1 MEYKGIAR
9 GFTGQSPR
17 LGFLHYRLAQPWER
31 RRSQAGRHEDSKSMW
46 RRISCFFIFALVV
59 SAAPAADPLRSLRA
73 DLDKIFSDKDFA
85 GTKWGVEVYS
95 LNRSEKLYEREP
107 EMLCVPA
114 STNKIITA
122 SVALLRLGADYQFKT
137 RVLADGSIKDG
148 VLEGNLVIA
157 GYGDPSNSPKL
168 QAGDPFRTF
177 KDWAEKLKERSIHA
191 ISDDIVG
198 DGSAFEEIPYGQGWE
213 WNDLIQSYAAPVS
226 ALQFNENLVSLH
238 IIPGIERGS
247 IPSVTATPLADY
259 LYFDDRIVTETEN
272 SAASIRIE
280 RGASD
285 ELVVLRGSV
294 PLKSPGIIRDISV
307 RFPIRYYLAA
317 LSRALS
323 DQGIDISKAGGI
335 RESGTTKSASL
346 LWTHLSP
353 PLSEIIKPMLKE
365 SLNLCAE
372 TFERVLGMELR
383 GEGTFSKGREVV
395 EETLAEMGIK
405 KGSYNY
411 ADASGLSRLNL
422 VSADTLVKILKFM
435 HERPCFSDFY
445 DSLPVA
451 GCDGTLANRMKGTAA
466 ENNAHAKTGTL
477 SNVSAISGYVR
488 TKSGEMLAFSMTAN
502 NYLFSKARAESAE
515 DAAIARLANF
525 SRK

>member
-1 MEYKGIAR
+1 MYKQI
-9 GFTGQSPR
+9 
-17 LGFLHYRLAQPWER
+17 LLA
-31 RRSQAGRHEDSKSMW
+31 
-46 RRISCFFIFALVV
+46 FALFV
-59 SAAPAADPLRSLRA
+59 SAAPAADSAKSLRA
-73 DLDKIFSDKDFA
+73 DLDKIFSDKAFA
-85 GTKWGVEVYS
+85 GAKWSVAVYS

-107 EMLCVPA
+107 AQLCIPA

-122 SVALLRLGADYQFKT
+122 AVALLRLGPNYQFKT

-157 GYGDPSNSPKL
+157 GSGDPSNSPKL

-177 KDWAEKLKERSIHA
+177 RDWAEKLKERNIKA
-191 ISDDIVG
+191 ISGDIIG
-198 DGSAFEEIPYGQGWE
+198 DGGAFEEIPYGQGWE
-213 WNDLIQSYAAPVS
+213 WNDLTQAYAAPVS
-226 ALQFNENLVSLH
+226 ALQFNENLVSFRIMPSL
-238 IIPGIERGS
+238 ERNSLPS
-247 IPSVTATPLADY
+247 ITATPLADY
-259 LYFDDRIVTETEN
+259 LSFDNRIATETDN
-272 SAASIRIE
+272 SATNIRIE
-280 RGASD
+280 RGASN

-294 PLKSPGIIRDISV
+294 PLKSPGIIRDVSV

-317 LSRALS
+317 LSRTLNE
-323 DQGIDISKAGGI
+323 QGIDVSKTGI
-335 RESGTTKSASL
+335 RETRTTKSASL
-346 LWTHLSP
+346 LWIHLSP

-372 TFERVLGMELR
+372 TLERVLGVELR
-383 GEGTFSKGREVV
+383 GEGTFSKGLEVV
-395 EETLAEMGIK
+395 EETLGGMGINK
-405 KGSYNY
+405 RSYNY

-422 VSADTLVKILKFM
+422 VSADTLVKILKSM
-435 HERPCFSDFY
+435 HERTCFSNFY
-445 DSLPVA
+445 DALPVA

-488 TKSGEMLAFSMTAN
+488 TKSGELLAFSMIAN
-502 NYLFSKARAESAE
+502 NYLFSKTRAEFAE